1 MVYKVTEYR
10 VTVYSVAVYRVTVYS
25 ILVYRVTVYSVVVYR
40 VMVYRVTE
48 HRVTVY
54 SVAVYRVMVY
64 SVVVYGVTV
73 YSLVVYRVTVYSVV
87 VYRVT
92 VYRVAV
98 YRVTVHS
105 VTVYRVMVCSVA
117 VYRVTVCSVAV
128 YRVTVYSVAVYSI
141 SEACCPSAPV
151 CSQACAPLWSQECGT
166 SIFSTGICASVSN
179 DLEPKEIIAPTAQRC
194 TTYMDIVIVLDGS
207 NSIYPWYEVQNFLS
221 NILSKFHIS
230 PEQMQVGILQYGE
243 ISIHEWSLK
252 DYQTTQ
258 DVVGAAKNISR
269 QEGRETRTAYAIH
282 MACTEAFSVERGARE
297 GATKVMI
304 VVTDGESHD
313 GEELPEALAECEKR
327 NITRYAI
334 AVSPP
339 RTIYT
344 LHEHCPLVGGS
355 KGGYPGHTLNDPST
369 LLMTLGTLL
378 MTLGTLSMT
387 LGTLLITLGTLSMT
401 LGTLLMTLGTL
412 LMTLGTLLMT
422 LGTLLITLGTL
433 SMTLGTLLMTLGTLS
448 MTLGTLLMTLGTL
461 SMTLGTLLMTLGT
474 LSMTLGTLLITLG
487 TLSMT
492 LGTLLITLG
501 TLSMTLGTL
510 LMTLGTLSMTLGTLL
525 ITLGTLS
532 MTLGTL
538 LMTLGTLS
546 MTLGTLL
553 MTLGTLLITLGTLSM
568 TLGTLLIT
576 LGTLSMTLGT
586 LPNDPGHTLNDP
598 GHTPDDPG
606 HTLNDPGHT
615 PDNPGHTL
623 NDPGH
628 TPDDPGHTLNDP
640 GHTPDNPGHTLND
653 PGHTPDDPGHTL
665 NDPGHTPDNPGHTLN
680 DPGHTPDDPGHT
692 LNDPGHTPDNPG
704 HTLDD
709 PGHTPDDP
717 GHTLDDPGHTPD
729 DPGHTLN
736 DPGTLLITLGTLSMT
751 LGTLLM
757 TLGTLL
763 ITLGTLSMTLASRRQ
778 KPALHPRL
786 PCDIKDFSLVVSC
799 PEMSCSVSV
808 GKRTVEVLASCVR
821 TYLLSF
827 SQRQLNSLFLM
838 VLGHYIRRQQDP
850 ETFINEIK
858 YIASDPDEK
867 YFFNVTDEAALN
879 DIVDALGDRI
889 FSLEGTLGYNE
900 SAFLMEMSQI
910 GFSTH
915 ILDDGILFGMV
926 GAYDWEGGVL
936 KESSGGT
943 ITPPREAFEKEFP
956 LELKNHAA
964 YLGYTVSSVTVG
976 DWRKLYVAGAPRF
989 KHKGKVILFDLS
1001 PDGDVTI
1008 TQALAGEQ
1016 IGSYFGSEVCG
1027 VDVDQDGIT
1036 DILLIAAPMFLGA
1049 GNKETGKVY
1058 VYCLD
1063 GEGFAPNGTL
1073 HSQQKAQD
1081 ARFGYAMAVA
1091 SDLNHDGYA
1100 DLLVGAPLEDDH
1112 QGALYIYH
1120 GDEYYIIPQYKQRV
1134 SASSLSTPLRYFGRS
1149 LCALFDMDGDELLD
1163 LAVGA
1168 QGGAILLRSC
1178 SIVQVN
1184 LSLTFQPSSINV
1196 IQKNCQRGSR
1206 ESACLNATACFLAL
1220 SRSPGSY
1227 GTYFD
1232 LQVGAM
1238 LDDRKLS
1245 ARALF
1250 DSNSQRQT
1258 LTGVRVRV
1266 GDPFCHTLPF
1276 HVVDTADYIRPISF
1290 SLHFKINDTESGPV
1304 LDEGWPTT
1312 VKKYIPFYKDCGE
1325 DDVCV
1330 TDLVLQAH
1338 MDLSGSRQQPY
1349 VIRSPR
1355 RRLAVEVQL
1364 QNRLENAYNTSLT
1377 LHYSRNLHFSS
1388 LSIREDAQFKI
1399 ECTPLSSNSR
1409 SCNISYPV
1417 FRSQSKVNFMLE
1429 FEFSCTSLVSKIQ
1442 MKLVAASDSIEG
1454 ENSDNTVQLQSIV
1467 QYEPDIFITS
1477 ESNLNRYEVHPTRT
1491 LSEGTGPEFHTHF
1504 RVQNLGC
1511 YVVNNLDLHV
1521 SLPSIAAADRVFSS
1535 VVNAISHNI
1544 SGINCSIKNDLAEMK
1559 AAQRDVRP
1567 LHPEDMKKNEVL
1579 NCSTAWC
1586 VEVVCQ
1592 IQQLLKGETALIRIT
1607 RRVHDNFFRQA
1618 KFKAVMIVGSYQ
1630 LHSRETNL
1638 ITLGNAAIW
1647 R

>member
-1 MVYKVTEYR
+1 MEICNYMLLLQITVLLKGLCDCFNIDVKQPRIFTGPEDALFGFSVLQHEVDGEKLMLVGAPWDGSPNNRKGDIYKCIV
-10 VTVYSVAVYRVTVYS
+10 
-25 ILVYRVTVYSVVVYR
+25 
-40 VMVYRVTE
+40 
-48 HRVTVY
+48 
-54 SVAVYRVMVY
+54 
-64 SVVVYGVTV
+64 GVETN
-73 YSLVVYRVTVYSVV
+73 SN
-87 VYRVT
+87 
-92 VYRVAV
+92 
-98 YRVTVHS
+98 
-105 VTVYRVMVCSVA
+105 CSKVNLA
-117 VYRVTVCSVAV
+117 
-128 YRVTVYSVAVYSI
+128 
-141 SEACCPSAPV
+141 ESAFQNVSRNLRNSHLGMTLTPDDPNGFL
-151 CSQACAPLWSQECGT
+151 ACAPLWSQECGT
-166 SIFSTGICASVSN
+166 SVFSTGICARVAN
-179 DLEPKEIIAPTAQRC
+179 DLEPKETIAPTAQRC

-243 ISIHEWSLK
+243 ISVHEWSLK

-258 DVVGAAKNISR
+258 DVVEAAKNISR

-282 MACTEAFSVERGARE
+282 MGCTEAFSVERGARE

-334 AVSPP
+334 A
-339 RTIYT
+339 
-344 LHEHCPLVGGS
+344 
-355 KGGYPGHTLNDPST
+355 
-369 LLMTLGTLL
+369 
-378 MTLGTLSMT
+378 
-387 LGTLLITLGTLSMT
+387 
-401 LGTLLMTLGTL
+401 
-412 LMTLGTLLMT
+412 
-422 LGTLLITLGTL
+422 
-433 SMTLGTLLMTLGTLS
+433 
-448 MTLGTLLMTLGTL
+448 
-461 SMTLGTLLMTLGT
+461 
-474 LSMTLGTLLITLG
+474 
-487 TLSMT
+487 
-492 LGTLLITLG
+492 
-501 TLSMTLGTL
+501 
-510 LMTLGTLSMTLGTLL
+510 
-525 ITLGTLS
+525 
-532 MTLGTL
+532 
-538 LMTLGTLS
+538 
-546 MTLGTLL
+546 
-553 MTLGTLLITLGTLSM
+553 
-568 TLGTLLIT
+568 
-576 LGTLSMTLGT
+576 
-586 LPNDPGHTLNDP
+586 
-598 GHTPDDPG
+598 
-606 HTLNDPGHT
+606 
-615 PDNPGHTL
+615 
-623 NDPGH
+623 
-628 TPDDPGHTLNDP
+628 
-640 GHTPDNPGHTLND
+640 
-653 PGHTPDDPGHTL
+653 
-665 NDPGHTPDNPGHTLN
+665 
-680 DPGHTPDDPGHT
+680 
-692 LNDPGHTPDNPG
+692 
-704 HTLDD
+704 
-709 PGHTPDDP
+709 
-717 GHTLDDPGHTPD
+717 
-729 DPGHTLN
+729 
-736 DPGTLLITLGTLSMT
+736 
-751 LGTLLM
+751 
-757 TLGTLL
+757 
-763 ITLGTLSMTLASRRQ
+763 
-778 KPALHPRL
+778 
-786 PCDIKDFSLVVSC
+786 
-799 PEMSCSVSV
+799 
-808 GKRTVEVLASCVR
+808 
-821 TYLLSF
+821 
-827 SQRQLNSLFLM
+827 

-936 KESSGGT
+936 KESRSGT
-943 ITPPREAFEKEFP
+943 IMPPREAFEKEFP

-1008 TQALAGEQ
+1008 TQALTGEQ

-1063 GEGFAPNGTL
+1063 GDGFAPNGTL

-1091 SDLNHDGYA
+1091 PDLNHDGYA

-1149 LCALFDMDGDELLD
+1149 LSALFDMDGDELLD

-1168 QGGAILLRSC
+1168 QGGAVLLRSR

-1184 LSLTFQPSSINV
+1184 MSLTFQPSSINV
-1196 IQKNCQRGSR
+1196 IQKNCQQGGRD
-1206 ESACLNATACFLAL
+1206 SACLNATACFLVL

-1227 GTYFD
+1227 GTDFD

-1266 GDPFCHTLPF
+1266 GDPLCHTLPF
-1276 HVVDTADYIRPISF
+1276 HVFDTADYIRPISF
-1290 SLHFKINDTESGPV
+1290 SLYFKINDTEGSPV

-1312 VKKYIPFYKDCGE
+1312 IKNTIPFYKDCGE

-1330 TDLVLQAH
+1330 TDLVLRAH
-1338 MDLSGSRQQPY
+1338 MDISGSRQQPY

-1377 LHYSRNLHFSS
+1377 LHYTRNLHFSS

-1409 SCNISYPV
+1409 SCNVSYPV

-1429 FEFSCTSLVSKIQ
+1429 FEFSCTSLISKIQ
-1442 MKLVAASDSIEG
+1442 LKLVAASDSIEG
-1454 ENSDNTVQLQSIV
+1454 ETSDNTVQLQSVV

-1491 LSEGTGPEFHTHF
+1491 VSEGTGPEFYTHF
-1504 RVQNLGC
+1504 RIQNLGC
-1511 YVVNNLDLHV
+1511 YVISNLDLHI
-1521 SLPSIAAADRVFSS
+1521 SLPSVAAADRVFSS
-1535 VVNAISHNI
+1535 VVNAVSHNT
-1544 SGINCSIKNDLAEMK
+1544 SGVNCSVKGDLAELK
-1559 AAQRDVRP
+1559 EAQRDVRP
-1567 LHPEDMKKNEVL
+1567 MHPEDMKKNEIL

-1592 IQQLLKGETALIRIT
+1592 IQHLLKGESALIRIT

-1630 LHSRETNL
+1630 LRAQETNL
-1638 ITLGNAAIW
+1638 ITLGNTAIW
-1647 R
+1647 REMVLEVLKGRSIPISLWILIGSIIGGLLLLALIIFILWKLGFFTRIRKDKDEEHED